1 MYNWIVVFLII
12 MICIFILCTYL
23 ESIQAIE
30 NFENSLHYNNLLSIM
45 PRVSQRRLDKYDQY
59 KDKFFS
65 EYFEIDR
72 MINLTPSIKKCY
84 AVSLFAQHVWN
95 THPNQNGSIDMSESG
110 HWYQRY
116 MTPFIR
122 DLKQI
127 SPGWKVRIYLEPQIF
142 LWFDKLLDR
151 EVPEKKNIEIFVM
164 KLNSIGAQP
173 GMMWRYLAMSDKS
186 LDICHIADIDK
197 PGNGG
202 HSVAMKNDRYP
213 LFKQFNQHKHIA
225 LATYH
230 QPTRIARNWKLMDY
244 TKTDINYPELLV
256 LTPLVSSDVVIRPEN
271 IHFDVKHTML
281 CFINM
286 MSVALEQNLFVCRK
300 QKMDGNN
307 PYFLKTKY
315 GPCGY
320 GTHYH
325 TYGFDEFYLRSFV
338 FYELALKSSILFIDY
353 FGHSD
358 LDHRLKTY
366 LDKHNNITS
375 S

>member
-1 MYNWIVVFLII
+1 

-116 MTPFIR
+116 MAPFIR

-142 LWFDKLLDR
+142 PWFDKLLDR

-202 HSVAMKNDRYP
+202 HSVAMKNDRY
-213 LFKQFNQHKHIA
+213 
-225 LATYH
+225 
-230 QPTRIARNWKLMDY
+230 
-244 TKTDINYPELLV
+244 LLK
-256 LTPLVSSDVVIRPEN
+256 N
-271 IHFDVKHTML
+271 
-281 CFINM
+281 
-286 MSVALEQNLFVCRK
+286 
-300 QKMDGNN
+300 
-307 PYFLKTKY
+307 
-315 GPCGY
+315 
-320 GTHYH
+320 
-325 TYGFDEFYLRSFV
+325 
-338 FYELALKSSILFIDY
+338 
-353 FGHSD
+353 
-358 LDHRLKTY
+358 
-366 LDKHNNITS
+366 
-375 S
+375 